1 MNRIYREYKVL
12 LDYEE
17 LFIFIFITHYMISSQ
32 IGSLDKIFSGGLQNG
47 IITEISGLRGTGKT
61 QLALQFAID
70 PLRNNKKILLI
81 DTTVEFRPE
90 RFLQMLQS
98 RNLPVSLLEN
108 LHVSRVT
115 DTHKQIEILKNLDKN
130 YFSLLIIDNITDL
143 FSFEY
148 SKKEHQIEKNANF
161 GNYMIDL
168 SKITQ
173 SENIP
178 IIITNQIFSH
188 DDTNY
193 QRMHSQLENYI
204 HQKIHLEKIKNKN
217 TCTISSPFIHNTKFD
232 YKMTDSGIE
241 ETESI

>member
-1 MNRIYREYKVL
+1 
-12 LDYEE
+12 
-17 LFIFIFITHYMISSQ
+17 MISSQ

-61 QLALQFAID
+61 QLALQFTIE
-70 PLRNNKKILLI
+70 PLINNKKILFI

-98 RNLPVSLLEN
+98 RNLSTSILEN

-115 DTHKQIEILKNLDKN
+115 DTQKQIEILKSIEKDN
-130 YFSLLIIDNITDL
+130 FSLLIIDNITDL

-148 SKKEHQIEKNANF
+148 SKKEHQIEKNINF
-161 GNYMIDL
+161 GNYMINL
-168 SKITQ
+168 SKLAL
-173 SENIP
+173 SKNIP

-193 QRMHSQLENYI
+193 HRMHTHLENYV
-204 HQKIHLEKIKNKN
+204 HQKIQLEKIKNNYACKV
-217 TCTISSPFIHNTKFD
+217 TTPFIKETKFD
-232 YKMTDSGIE
+232 YKITNSGIE
-241 ETESI
+241 ET